1 MSPDQTLSP
10 KWMAYLP
17 PPSVVLGLTF
27 GWWTP
32 DSRIPASWFL
42 HGLFTG
48 AGGMIGFGLGR
59 LPDTE
64 WLYTGL
70 RQFALLQTGWLVGV
84 GLALV
89 HVARRRVREE
99 AGS

>member
-1 MSPDQTLSP
+1 
-10 KWMAYLP
+10 
-17 PPSVVLGLTF
+17 
-27 GWWTP
+27 
-32 DSRIPASWFL
+32 
-42 HGLFTG
+42 
-48 AGGMIGFGLGR
+48 MIGFGLGR